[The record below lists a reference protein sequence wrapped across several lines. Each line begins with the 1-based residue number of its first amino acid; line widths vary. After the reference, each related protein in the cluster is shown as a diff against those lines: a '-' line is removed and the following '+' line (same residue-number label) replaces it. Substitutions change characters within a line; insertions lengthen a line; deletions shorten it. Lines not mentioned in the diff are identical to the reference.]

1 MGRGDIA
8 KKKYGKIV
16 RDCQVWQSFLVQLI
30 F

>member
-8 KKKYGKIV
+8 KKYGKII

>member
-8 KKKYGKIV
+8 KKYGKIV